1 MLVGDASSNSSL
13 SIIAYE
19 GAAIGAE
26 DPEFMLYDRER
37 DLAYWVRVVPTP
49 TTAAVLLESH
59 GDRPEVELGRA
70 ARGAAGRVVEGLA
83 PESCARQRTLQQ
95 VGFKLSQPQDDRPGT

>member
-1 MLVGDASSNSSL
+1 MTREEIRSIFKQTGWEIADRDEERVLVGDTSSNSSL

-26 DPEFMLYDRER
+26 DSEFMLYGRER

-70 ARGAAGRVVEGLA
+70 ARGE
-83 PESCARQRTLQQ
+83 
-95 VGFKLSQPQDDRPGT
+95 QPGE